1 MKPSNTEII
10 EEEAELLAKTKN
22 LKSHIAMLEDEKE
35 CLLAVIFSLQ
45 VLMIYSKQS
54 KPTGE
59 FTLMWEWT
67 LSVYIPISL

>member
-59 FTLMWEWT
+59 FALM
-67 LSVYIPISL
+67 